1 MPAPPGAPHGE
12 THAMNE
18 TRPKGHRLLH
28 WLTWNWHRALIG
40 LAIGVFVIDLIGPEI
55 LAKPFLCR
63 RAENGK
69 HVYITVPESYLG
81 ANWQEVWKAQASKEC
96 APQPGWD
103 TCFFD
108 GPGHIAKYQVD
119 REPVFWS
126 ITRKRAQLED
136 LSGRLMASD
145 VLYYVKSA
153 WLTTLIFPDM
163 SGGMLCE
170 EMKKRLSVSDL
181 NLTFLDVVQKG
192 K

>member
-1 MPAPPGAPHGE
+1 
-12 THAMNE
+12 MNE
-18 TRPKGHRLLH
+18 TRPKEQGLLH

-40 LAIGVFVIDLIGPEI
+40 LAIGVFVVDLIGPEI
-55 LAKPFLCR
+55 LAKPFLCG

-69 HVYITVPESYLG
+69 HIYITVPESSLG
-81 ANWQEVWKAQASKEC
+81 ANWQEVWKAQVSKEC
-96 APQPGWD
+96 APQAGWD
-103 TCFFD
+103 ACFFD

-153 WLTTLIFPDM
+153 WLTTLMFPDM

-170 EMKKRLSVSDL
+170 EIKKDFPPLISISLSWM
-181 NLTFLDVVQKG
+181 
-192 K
+192 